1 MKPTLPPPP
10 APPCPPARCPSS
22 PPRRPRAR
30 GFTLVELML
39 VLVILGILA
48 GLVLPKFAGRS
59 EQARITATVT
69 QIATFNTALGAYE
82 VDTGAYPASQDGL
95 RALVIQP
102 GNANGWHGP
111 YLQSDIPP
119 DPWGHPYVYQCP
131 GKLNPSGYDIISM
144 GPDGQ
149 LGTADDIYNA
159 GITGR

>member
-1 MKPTLPPPP
+1 MNYST
-10 APPCPPARCPSS
+10 
-22 PPRRPRAR
+22 PRSRRKSQG

-82 VDTGAYPASQDGL
+82 VDTGSYPREQDGL
-95 RALVIQP
+95 RALVVQP
-102 GNANGWHGP
+102 ADVTNWRGP
-111 YLQSDIPP
+111 YLESDIPN
-119 DPWGHPYVYQCP
+119 DPWGHPYIYNYP
-131 GKLNPSGYDIISM
+131 GKLNPSGYDIVSM

-149 LGTADDIYNA
+149 VGTADDIYNA
-159 GITGR
+159 GITSK

>member
-1 MKPTLPPPP
+1 MKHLTK
-10 APPCPPARCPSS
+10 RSWIWS
-22 PPRRPRAR
+22 QR

-59 EQARITATVT
+59 QQARITAAMT

-82 VDTGAYPASQDGL
+82 VDTGSYPREQDGL
-95 RALVIQP
+95 RALVVQP
-102 GNANGWHGP
+102 PDVTGWRGP
-111 YLQSDIPP
+111 YLESDVPL
-119 DPWGHPYVYQCP
+119 DPWGHPYVYAYP
-131 GKLNPSGYDIISM
+131 GKLNPSGYDIISA

-149 LGTADDIYNA
+149 LGTADDIFNA

>member
-1 MKPTLPPPP
+1 MKL
-10 APPCPPARCPSS
+10 ASSRSRFSS
-22 PPRRPRAR
+22 PG

-59 EQARITATVT
+59 EQARETACIT

-82 VDTGAYPASQDGL
+82 VDTGSYPSTQAGL
-95 RALVIQP
+95 RALVVQP
-102 GNANGWHGP
+102 SDVTGWRGP
-111 YLQSDIPP
+111 YLDSDVPL
-119 DPWGHPYVYQCP
+119 DPWQHPYVYQYP

-149 LGTADDIYNA
+149 LGTADDLSNA
-159 GITGR
+159 RITSR

>member
-1 MKPTLPPPP
+1 MKNSAKNP
-10 APPCPPARCPSS
+10 RFSS
-22 PPRRPRAR
+22 KA

-48 GLVLPKFAGRS
+48 GLVLPKFSGRA
-59 EQARITATVT
+59 EQAKETAAVT
-69 QIATFNTALGAYE
+69 QISTFNTALAAFE
-82 VDTGAYPASQDGL
+82 VDTGSYPREQDGL

-102 GNANGWHGP
+102 SDVAGWRGP
-111 YLQSDIPP
+111 YLLSDIPL
-119 DPWGHPYVYQCP
+119 DPWQHPYVYQYP
-131 GKLNPSGYDIISM
+131 GKLNPSGYDIISA